1 VIKQAA
7 IILALLLSFPTVA
20 AAEQFT
26 GANGAPSCLD
36 EATVT
41 ERFNAVQDL
50 NPNATITVD
59 AEEDQYKHVLAAINT
74 VLGVGHEIHASH
86 FQTVFMVQA
95 DGRKS
100 AMVMYGDEPDQF
112 CSYVIFSA
120 DQVDEVSKLLSS
132 AGA

>member
-36 EATVT
+36 EATVM
-41 ERFNAVQDL
+41 ERFKAVQ
-50 NPNATITVD
+50 NATITVD
-59 AEEDQYKHVLAAINT
+59 ADEDQYKHVLAAINT

-86 FQTVFMVQA
+86 FQTVFTVQA
-95 DGRKS
+95 DGRRS
-100 AMVMYGDEPDQF
+100 ALVMYGDEPDQF

>member
-41 ERFNAVQDL
+41 ERFKAVQ
-50 NPNATITVD
+50 NATITVD
-59 AEEDQYKHVLAAINT
+59 ADEDQYKNVLAAINT

-100 AMVMYGDEPDQF
+100 ALVMYGDEPDQF